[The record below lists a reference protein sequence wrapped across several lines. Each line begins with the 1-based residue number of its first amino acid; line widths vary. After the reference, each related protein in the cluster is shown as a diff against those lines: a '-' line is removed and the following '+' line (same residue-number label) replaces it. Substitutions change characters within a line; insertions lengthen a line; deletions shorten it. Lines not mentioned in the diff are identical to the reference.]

1 MRRKDVLFKLFYST
15 FYLSTFTFGGGYVI
29 VTLMKQKFV
38 DELHWIEE
46 DEMLD
51 LVAIA
56 QSAPGPI
63 AINGA
68 ISVGYKIAGIP
79 GAGIAVLGCAL
90 PPLIILSIISFFYQ
104 MFIENLLIQLLL
116 SGMQAGVGALI
127 ASVVIDMIIGMDKSL
142 LSYAIL
148 IGAFIA
154 NYFFDINVA
163 YIILFCILLGI
174 IISKRRK
181 KA

>member
-1 MRRKDVLFKLFYST
+1 MKKKYILFKLFYST
-15 FYLSTFTFGGGYVI
+15 LYLSAFTFGGGYVI

-46 DEMLD
+46 NEMLD

-68 ISVGYKIAGIP
+68 ISVGYKIAGFQ
-79 GAGIAVLGCAL
+79 GAAVAVLGCAL
-90 PPLIILSIISFFYQ
+90 PPLVILSIISFFYQ
-104 MFIENLLIQLLL
+104 MFIENQLIQLMLF
-116 SGMQAGVGALI
+116 GMQAGVGALI
-127 ASVVIDMIIGMDKSL
+127 ASVVIDMILGMEKTT
-142 LSYAIL
+142 LSYVIL
-148 IGAFIA
+148 ILAFIA

-163 YIILFCILLGI
+163 YIILFCILLGLI
-174 IISKRRK
+174 LSRKEK